1 MNRPLL
7 IKVVVIVQKMEE
19 TSRVF
24 LFLFLQRS
32 GFLQMETSCADI
44 VLTRS
49 IWEKNPWYMLA
60 SGDCWETTTFGRD
73 YEEAVG
79 Q

>member
-1 MNRPLL
+1 MNPPLL
-7 IKVVVIVQKMEE
+7 IKVVVIVWKMEE

-24 LFLFLQRS
+24 LFPFLQRS
-32 GFLQMETSCADI
+32 VLLQMEISFADI

-60 SGDCWETTTFGRD
+60 SGDCWETTSFERD